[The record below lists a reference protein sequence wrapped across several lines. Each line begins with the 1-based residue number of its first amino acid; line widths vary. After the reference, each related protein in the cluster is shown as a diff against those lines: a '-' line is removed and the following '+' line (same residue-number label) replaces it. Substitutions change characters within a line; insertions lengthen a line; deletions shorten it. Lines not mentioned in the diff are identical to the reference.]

1 MTARIVSLHRYPVK
15 GFPAEGVARARLEP
29 GAGIPGDRVLAVSDG
44 TAAPVP
50 DRWNRWSHFFA
61 LKKRP
66 DLAAWSVR
74 TDPDG
79 TIVLVPPAAGVW
91 SPAAEAAA
99 PIRIDPADPSSRSA
113 AASRI
118 AAHLP
123 GADPSVVDVLT
134 ASSAAGPQ
142 GMFDSEHGHVSLI
155 FLDTVRALARADG
168 RDLDP
173 ARFRGNLLLQGL
185 APFAESDLVG
195 AIMRVGDARLLI
207 RQTIERCTATTV
219 HPDSAVRDLNVPR
232 ILATRC
238 GHIHCGLYGEV
249 LTAGEVRP
257 GDALVVE
264 QRTTDRPLP
273 AGTGPR
279 SLRVLE
285 SSPLDDG
292 RHHLRLADP
301 YGWFAEHW
309 RAGRHVRVHLTL
321 DGDPHW
327 RSYTAVLVRDSEF
340 SLLVRPRGP
349 VSRAL
354 TRLRA
359 GDRLTVSGPFGG
371 LTPDSLTPDIPT
383 PGTPAPETPAPD
395 PLVILTAGVGVTT
408 ALSLLP
414 GLPADQP
421 VSLVHLDR
429 NADPGTSTSVDALRA
444 LAQGPGRDLLV
455 WDTGS
460 RGRPGPGDL
469 QEWVTGA
476 SAAVVCG
483 GADFVQAVAEACTAA
498 GLPATRVHRE
508 AFASPQ
514 DAARLTD
521 FSPATVVRP
530 DGSRLRWTPES
541 GTLLEALEAD
551 GAQVTY
557 SCRAGSCGTCAIRVD
572 DPQASAAVQDETAQ
586 PGPGRILACARVPV
600 GSLTV
605 LSED

>member
-1 MTARIVSLHRYPVK
+1 MTVRIVSLHRYPVK

-44 TAAPVP
+44 TASPVP
-50 DRWNRWSHFFA
+50 DSWNRWSHFFA

-79 TIVLVPPAAGVW
+79 TIVLVPPATGTR
-91 SPAAEAAA
+91 SPAAEAAST
-99 PIRIDPADPSSRSA
+99 IRIDPADPSSRSA

-118 AAHLP
+118 AARLP

-134 ASSAAGPQ
+134 AHSAAGPQ

-155 FLDTVRALARADG
+155 SLDTVRALARADG

-173 ARFRGNLLLQGL
+173 ARFRGNLLLEGL
-185 APFAESDLVG
+185 EPFAETALVG
-195 AIMRVGDARLLI
+195 AIVRVGEARLLI

-219 HPDSAVRDLNVPR
+219 HPDTAVRDLNVPR

-249 LTAGEVRP
+249 LTPGEVRP

-264 QRTTDRPLP
+264 HRSTDRPLP

-279 SLRVLE
+279 SLHVLE
-285 SSPLDDG
+285 SSPLEDG
-292 RHHLRLADP
+292 RHHLRLTDP
-301 YGWFAEHW
+301 YDWFAAHW
-309 RAGRHVRVHLTL
+309 QAGRHVRVHLTL
-321 DGDPHW
+321 DGEPRW
-327 RSYTAVLVRDSEF
+327 RSYTAVLVRDSSF
-340 SLLVRPRGP
+340 SLLVRPRGA

-354 TRLRA
+354 ARLTT

-371 LTPDSLTPDIPT
+371 LTPDALTPDAL
-383 PGTPAPETPAPD
+383 TPAAETPAPG
-395 PLVILTAGVGVTT
+395 PLTVVTAGVGLTT

-414 GLPADQP
+414 GLPPETP
-421 VSLVHLDR
+421 VRLIHLDR
-429 NADPGTSTSVDALRA
+429 HAAPGASTSVDALRA

-455 WDTGS
+455 WDTGV

-476 SAAVVCG
+476 SAVVVCG
-483 GADFVQAVAEACTAA
+483 GADFVHAVARAATAA
-498 GLPATRVHRE
+498 GLPPGRVHRE
-508 AFASPQ
+508 AFTSPA
-514 DAARLTD
+514 DAARLDD
-521 FSPATVVRP
+521 FAPATVVRP

-551 GAQVTY
+551 GARVPY

-572 DPQASAAVQDETAQ
+572 DPEATAAVQDETAQ
-586 PGPGRILACARVPV
+586 PGPGRILACARVPL
-600 GSLTV
+600 GPLTV
-605 LSED
+605 LGED